1 MVVSCGQDRRI
12 GERDESPLFFTPSP
26 DERPVSLT
34 GALDDDS
41 ERADNTAFSGAAAY
55 GCALLCPEGVTRT
68 AQSCTSRTFDPLS
81 LIAFDYMAS
90 DHELNSSLF
99 WQQTDYSQQD

>member
-1 MVVSCGQDRRI
+1 MIMVVSRGQDRHI

-34 GALDDDS
+34 GALNDDS
-41 ERADNTAFSGAAAY
+41 EGADNTAFSRAAAY
-55 GCALLCPEGVTRT
+55 GPALLCPEGVTRT
-68 AQSCTSRTFDPLS
+68 AQSHLSRTFDPLF
-81 LIAFDYMAS
+81 LIAFDYMVS

-99 WQQTDYSQQD
+99 